1 MNFKLLPTYSS
12 KFELEQNIFHFV
24 QIIASTLC
32 LVLSLLG
39 FAIGADLAS
48 TLIVLFCSF
57 FYAFVYWLS
66 RYGKRYK
73 TAAIIYLITTL
84 ISCSFSWQ
92 LVGGINGT
100 MPQIYVFISVLII
113 LAVPKSLKMVSAI
126 LLFSNVST
134 LIFLDLNYPEWLYDY
149 NEPPEIARM
158 GKGMTILFS
167 FIAIYIIVIFV
178 RNKYERERD
187 LTKAQNSALR
197 QATKAK
203 SQFLANMSHEIRT
216 PMNGVIGMTELL
228 GQTELNEEQK
238 DYLNTIQ
245 LSGQRLLAIINE
257 VLDLSKIEAG
267 AMQLKEAPFSLEKC
281 VQESVAI
288 SRPKIGEK
296 KIQLSYQLSPL
307 LPEFVVADAGKVRQM
322 LLNLLDNAIKFTEEG
337 SIDIFLEAIP
347 SSKKEKLL
355 IQISVKDSGCG
366 VAEEKQN
373 LLFKE
378 FSQIDA
384 SSTRKYGGTGLGLAI
399 VSKLSNLMG
408 GRAGMESQE
417 GLGSSFFFSFL
428 AEAASNGS
436 IPTKEVVKQEVLNS
450 KKTHKKYEI
459 LLVEDDKIN
468 QKLILRIFSK
478 LGYQCQLAE
487 NGLQAVQ
494 ISQQQNFDLIFMD
507 MHMPEMDG
515 LEATSKILEYADHN
529 NRPTPIIIAMTA
541 NALEEDKQ
549 RCFAVGMRDFLSK
562 PISTKEIQQTVEK
575 WTKLLD

>member
-32 LVLSLLG
+32 LALSLLG

-126 LLFSNVST
+126 LLFLNVST
-134 LIFLDLNYPEWLYDY
+134 LIFLDLNYPGWLYDY

-296 KIQLSYQLSPL
+296 KIQLSYQLSPV

-322 LLNLLDNAIKFTEEG
+322 LLNLLDNAIKFTEKG
-337 SIDIFLEAIP
+337 RIDVFLEAIP
-347 SSKKEKLL
+347 SPKKEKLL

-366 VAEEKQN
+366 IAEEKQN

-428 AEAASNGS
+428 AEEASANS
-436 IPTKEVVKQEVLNS
+436 IPTIEVAKQPLPSSND
-450 KKTHKKYEI
+450 KKYNI

-468 QKLILRIFSK
+468 QKLILKIFDK
-478 LGYQCQLAE
+478 LGYQAQLAE
-487 NGLQAVQ
+487 NGEEALKL
-494 ISQQQNFDLIFMD
+494 SQQQDFDLIFMD
-507 MHMPEMDG
+507 MHMPVMDG
-515 LEATSKILEYADHN
+515 LKATTKILEAN
-529 NRPTPIIIAMTA
+529 ATEQRKAPIIIAMTA
-541 NALEEDKQ
+541 NALEADKQ
-549 RCFAVGMRDFLSK
+549 RCFDVGMKDFLSK
-562 PISTKEIQQTVEK
+562 PISTKEIQQTLDK
-575 WTKLLD
+575 WIRILD